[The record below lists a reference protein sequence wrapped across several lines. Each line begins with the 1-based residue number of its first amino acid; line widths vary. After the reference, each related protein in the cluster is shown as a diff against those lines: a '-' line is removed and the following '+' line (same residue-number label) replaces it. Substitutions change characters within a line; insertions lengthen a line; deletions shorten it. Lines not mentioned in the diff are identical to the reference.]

1 MHAVLGAQKRE
12 RRERP
17 PLTGIDINC
26 ILITPPVQVLENPHN
41 QAMAHMDVQV
51 RQLVLAVQVYQL
63 VLAVHELKA
72 CLPPEWV
79 GVAEEAHQILR
90 DLPIEGDK
98 RLVALSRLF
107 PPSQWGKWGMNGRV
121 WTSCGL

>member
-51 RQLVLAVQVYQL
+51 RQL